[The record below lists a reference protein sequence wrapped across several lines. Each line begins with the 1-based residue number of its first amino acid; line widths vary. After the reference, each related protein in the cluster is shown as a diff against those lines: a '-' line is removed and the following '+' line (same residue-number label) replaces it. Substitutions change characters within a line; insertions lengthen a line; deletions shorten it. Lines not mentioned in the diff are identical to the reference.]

1 MPDKRV
7 GQGRSRHTGNRTRL
21 TPPGPVLGHR
31 RPEEPTRGV
40 PRGVRVM
47 GGLKNPCGECPVG
60 SAVLTGRPWGLG
72 GRWGCPGGPSGI
84 YLEILDVFGAAEL
97 RQASGPHQGKEVEEQ
112 QPVASQDGVGAF
124 AVTPES
130 AGDAGRWE
138 AGLRVL
144 PTIPTLLGPWK
155 PPPLRPPHP
164 HLFLQDLTLSPARDH
179 RPPPNPRAPS
189 PFEFLTVVRLPLL
202 DHVHKVI
209 SEDERDSLT
218 VDSKLGLEIPQKVA
232 KINVEELRRGKDEW
246 SAMRGRGSG
255 KGVRGGPGAPPTWP
269 QALPLPARSHGS

>member
-1 MPDKRV
+1 
-7 GQGRSRHTGNRTRL
+7 
-21 TPPGPVLGHR
+21 
-31 RPEEPTRGV
+31 
-40 PRGVRVM
+40 M
-47 GGLKNPCGECPVG
+47 GGLRNPCRECPVG
-60 SAVLTGRPWGLG
+60 SAVLTGRPWGLE
-72 GRWGCPGGPSGI
+72 GRRGGPSGI

-97 RQASGPHQGKEVEEQ
+97 RQASSPHQGKEVEEQ

-124 AVTPES
+124 TVTPES

-155 PPPLRPPHP
+155 PPPLPPTTAPPPFPAGPDPEPSPGRPPRHP
-164 HLFLQDLTLSPARDH
+164 TTQ
-179 RPPPNPRAPS
+179 APS

-202 DHVHKVI
+202 DHVHKVV

-232 KINVEELRRGKDEW
+232 KINMEELRRGKDER
-246 SAMRGRGSG
+246 SEKRGPGRGRGCQKGG
-255 KGVRGGPGAPPTWP
+255 KAGRARGAAHTAAGSAPTCPFSRIMM
-269 QALPLPARSHGS
+269 LSLCRSPMPST